1 VFVVPVFVV
10 PVFVVPVFVV
20 PVIIMVIVVPV
31 IMIIVVA
38 VIMTVVV
45 ARRSIG
51 ELLGPLAQRMSR
63 NKVVRDRD
71 LLERGEPALVIAIA
85 VTRLS

>member
-1 VFVVPVFVV
+1 MFVVAVIM
-10 PVFVVPVFVV
+10 
-20 PVIIMVIVVPV
+20 IIMV
-31 IMIIVVA
+31 IVVA

-51 ELLGPLAQRMSR
+51 ELLGSLAQRMSR
-63 NKVVRDRD
+63 NKVMRDRD

>member
-1 VFVVPVFVV
+1 MVPVFVV
-10 PVFVVPVFVV
+10 PVIMMISM